1 MTDGEA
7 NYSEEKYNFYEISQN
22 YSNGNYVREY
32 YMTILNILEQNSE
45 IGHVSLYDDSINAIK
60 ELYYQEYPDNN
71 EVTFEEMVDT
81 LYQTE
86 EFISIINQGVIALH
100 NYKGIDVTKS
110 YSLSEMERAI
120 FVNSSI
126 DDATIE
132 GTYVENLFYYEM
144 ITKIGTT
151 DQLEVTRTVAAG
163 QKLSEVATI
172 YTIGFGSC
180 TSWQSQMILD
190 PDYYYNQTGE
200 EHYSSN
206 YSKASTTTLIEKF
219 TTLTEEII
227 QIKYKN
233 ATITDY
239 TSKWVQP
246 LDINGDGEFTKKD
259 ITITNNGV
267 VIDTTG
273 ITVRKLT
280 SEEITLPNDQEL
292 NGNTTGDIYE
302 IKWEITEYLRSW
314 DKFILTYKV
323 KVDTQEETFK
333 SNTEY
338 KANGVTTLTYD
349 IISKSSL
356 EAEEEIIK
364 ENVTYN
370 ITVPTVKQEENI
382 VIIKKID
389 ENGDNLSGADFA
401 IEETEGTNHVIK
413 EYSNDGETWTT
424 TNENNAAVFFK
435 YSGLYDYLYNIN
447 ETITPNG
454 FETINGRIIN
464 FSNQEGQ
471 IKYIEIINETIKGT
485 IIVHYIDDEGNV
497 LNEELTIS
505 STVGDIYQTTP
516 LDISNYVLLSVDGE
530 ENGLYIDG
538 EIHITYIYT
547 NKVGDE
553 MIETPPHTDECP
565 NVKIIS
571 YYMQPAIIETK
582 KQKR

>member
-302 IKWEITEYLRSW
+302 IKM
-314 DKFILTYKV
+314 
-323 KVDTQEETFK
+323 
-333 SNTEY
+333 
-338 KANGVTTLTYD
+338 G
-349 IISKSSL
+349 
-356 EAEEEIIK
+356 
-364 ENVTYN
+364 
-370 ITVPTVKQEENI
+370 
-382 VIIKKID
+382 
-389 ENGDNLSGADFA
+389 
-401 IEETEGTNHVIK
+401 NH
-413 EYSNDGETWTT
+413 
-424 TNENNAAVFFK
+424 
-435 YSGLYDYLYNIN
+435 
-447 ETITPNG
+447 
-454 FETINGRIIN
+454 
-464 FSNQEGQ
+464 
-471 IKYIEIINETIKGT
+471 
-485 IIVHYIDDEGNV
+485 
-497 LNEELTIS
+497 
-505 STVGDIYQTTP
+505 
-516 LDISNYVLLSVDGE
+516 
-530 ENGLYIDG
+530 
-538 EIHITYIYT
+538 
-547 NKVGDE
+547 
-553 MIETPPHTDECP
+553 
-565 NVKIIS
+565 
-571 YYMQPAIIETK
+571 
-582 KQKR
+582 